1 MVIPVGSVGDG
12 EDVRR
17 DLVSLLALVDLDDL
31 LRVDGK
37 TDVRIHDD
45 AEQAGVSLEEFK
57 HVIIKL
63 ASK

>member
-1 MVIPVGSVGDG
+1 M
-12 EDVRR
+12 
-17 DLVSLLALVDLDDL
+17 SLLALVDLDDL